1 MPGSVVVKIRGA
13 TTFSAKLKD
22 IAGTGKERDLG
33 RALFAA
39 GNLIEVEAAR
49 LITAGSVSG
58 KGHVPSKPGEPPS
71 NDTGVLARNIE
82 TVQVEPLKVEV
93 SSNAPYS
100 AALEYGT
107 SKMLPRPFMTP
118 ATAAKKDE
126 AIALVRRAV
135 DHILAGGS
143 VR

>member
-1 MPGSVVVKIRGA
+1 MVKITGGA
-13 TTFSAKLKD
+13 AFSAKLKT
-22 IAGTGKERDLG
+22 ISGSGKDADLG

-49 LITAGSVSG
+49 LITTGAVSG

-71 NDTGVLARNIE
+71 NDSGVLARNIE
-82 TVQVEPLKVEV
+82 TVQVAPLKVEV

-100 AALEYGT
+100 VFLEYGT
-107 SKMLPRPFMTP
+107 SKMLPRPFMGP
-118 ATAAKKDE
+118 ATQLKKDE

-135 DHILAGGS
+135 DHIIAGGS
-143 VR
+143 IR